1 MWLNAEDMTWDAV
14 GEPGARPLLTLGR
27 VDRIR
32 VQVGY
37 RARPDG
43 PAQQQFLLDLPVP
56 GTDSAGGQDA
66 FDESRILA
74 ALEPVL
80 FVGAA
85 APRHYSLHQHR
96 WHTSWGPSPGA
107 LDIGLLVTT
116 GSRTTA
122 LSEAPLVGVD
132 RAFRTLLEAADRPE
146 STPTSRDA
154 AILRARQSATTA
166 YALDPET
173 LSLSAEE
180 HHAAANSW
188 ALGLRTTAGDEY
200 DVVVGLV
207 DGFAGSVRIRHV
219 DRIEVFDAV
228 GSE

>member
-1 MWLNAEDMTWDAV
+1 MASHAAERS
-14 GEPGARPLLTLGR
+14 ARPLLTLGR
-27 VDRIR
+27 VDRLR

-37 RARPDG
+37 RASPDG
-43 PAQQQFLLDLPVP
+43 PAYQQFLLDLPVP
-56 GTDSAGGQDA
+56 EADVVGDREGL
-66 FDESRILA
+66 DETPVLA

-80 FVGAA
+80 YAGSD

-107 LDIGLLVTT
+107 LDLGLLVTT

-122 LSEAPLVGVD
+122 LSGAPLVGVV
-132 RAFRTLLEAADRPE
+132 RAFRALLEAAGRPE
-146 STPTSRDA
+146 PTPTSRDA
-154 AILRARQSATTA
+154 AILRARQSAATA

-180 HHAAANSW
+180 HHPAENSW
-188 ALGLRTTAGDEY
+188 TLGLRTPAGDEY

-207 DGFAGSVRIRHV
+207 DGFAGSLRIRHV
-219 DRIEVFDAV
+219 DRVEVFDAV

>member
-1 MWLNAEDMTWDAV
+1 MVVGDTL

-27 VDRIR
+27 VDRVR

-43 PAQQQFLLDLPVP
+43 PAHQQFMLDLPVP
-56 GTDSAGGQDA
+56 ATDSDVDRDLLDQ
-66 FDESRILA
+66 SRVLI

-80 FVGAA
+80 YVGGG

-96 WHTSWGPSPGA
+96 WHTSWGPSLGA
-107 LDIGLLVTT
+107 LDLGLLVTT

-122 LSEAPLVGVD
+122 LSGAPLVGVV
-132 RAFRTLLEAADRPE
+132 RAFRALLEAAGRPE
-146 STPTSRDA
+146 PAPTSRDA
-154 AILRARQSATTA
+154 AILRARQSAATA

-180 HHAAANSW
+180 HHPAENSW
-188 ALGLRTTAGDEY
+188 TLGLRTTAGDEY

-207 DGFAGSVRIRHV
+207 DGFAGSLRIRHV
-219 DRIEVFDAV
+219 DRVEVFDAV

>member
-1 MWLNAEDMTWDAV
+1 MAGDTV
-14 GEPGARPLLTLGR
+14 GQHGARPLLTLGR
-27 VDRIR
+27 VDRVRI
-32 VQVGY
+32 QVGY

-56 GTDSAGGQDA
+56 GADNGDRQDP
-66 FDESRILA
+66 FDESQVLT

-80 FVGAA
+80 YVGAD

-116 GSRTTA
+116 GSRATA
-122 LSEAPLVGVD
+122 LSEAPLVGVLH
-132 RAFRTLLEAADRPE
+132 AFRSLLEAAGRPE
-146 STPTSRDA
+146 PTPTSRDA
-154 AILRARQSATTA
+154 AILRARQSAATA
-166 YALDPET
+166 YALDPVT
-173 LSLSAEE
+173 MSLSAEE
-180 HHAAANSW
+180 HHPAANSW

-207 DGFAGSVRIRHV
+207 DGFAGSIRIRHV